1 MINQPNHADIS
12 PTRLLDKVAI
22 VTGAGR
28 GIGEA
33 VAVRFAAEG
42 ARIVLAA
49 RTSSELEGVAAQIK
63 TAGGTVAV
71 VPTDVTDTSQVR
83 KLVDTTIRSFGT
95 VDILVH
101 AAGVYGPIGP
111 SWEVDAQKWLDSVNI
126 NLFGTFLI
134 CQAVIPYMI
143 RARAGNI
150 IMFSG
155 GGATAP
161 LPRFSAYA
169 ASKAA
174 VVRLSETLAVEL
186 KEFNIRVNSIAPG
199 AVDTKLQDEVL
210 AAGEKAGA
218 LHGRMRRIRE
228 TGEGATP
235 REIPASLAAFLASA
249 DSAPLTGR
257 LIAAPHDGW
266 ENWDHERIIEVMT
279 QPWFTLRR
287 IDPFT
292 LQHFVQQMPTQ
303 VAAKP
308 DKQG

>member
-1 MINQPNHADIS
+1 MIDQPNHADVS
-12 PTRLLDKVAI
+12 PTRLQDKVAI

-33 VAVRFAAEG
+33 IAIRFAAEG
-42 ARIVLAA
+42 ARVVLAA
-49 RTSSELEGVAAQIK
+49 RTASELETVASRIK
-63 TAGGTVAV
+63 SAGGAAVV
-71 VPTDVTDTSQVR
+71 VPTDVVDAIQIAR
-83 KLVDTTIRSFGT
+83 LVDTTITRFG
-95 VDILVH
+95 VIDILAH

-111 SWEVDAQKWLDSVNI
+111 SWEVDAQKWLASVNV

-134 CQAVIPYMI
+134 CQAVIPHMI

-169 ASKAA
+169 VSKAA
-174 VVRLSETLAVEL
+174 VVRLTETLAEEL
-186 KEFNIRVNSIAPG
+186 KEFNIRVNAIAPG

-210 AAGEKAGA
+210 AAGEKAGG
-218 LHGRMRRIRE
+218 LYRRMLAMRE

-235 REIPASLAAFLASA
+235 REIPASLAAFLASSE
-249 DSAPLTGR
+249 SAPLSGR

-266 ENWDHERIIEVMT
+266 QNWDHERIKEAMT

-292 LQHFVQQMPTQ
+292 LKPFVQQMIAK
-303 VAAKP
+303 VAAETK
-308 DKQG
+308 